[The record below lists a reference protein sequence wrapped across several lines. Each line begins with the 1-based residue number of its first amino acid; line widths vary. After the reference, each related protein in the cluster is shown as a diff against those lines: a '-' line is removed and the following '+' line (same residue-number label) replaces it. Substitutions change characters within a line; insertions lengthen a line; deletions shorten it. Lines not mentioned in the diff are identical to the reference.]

1 MKHLFSL
8 ILLLVGLSV
17 SATSPEPNP
26 NPEPKPTA
34 QNAFRLDHYMVYVV
48 KAQPINVTIRL
59 WGQFDASWRS
69 AYVDRYTRHL
79 NPVEKNG
86 EAINDKDAHLSW
98 YDIQGQNE
106 PIRSVWLENQFGP
119 QDIKIG
125 EAVALLVPTEKIE
138 PGSQFPADL
147 DHYKVYKV
155 ISGNPVNKGVELGDQ
170 FMQQGNV
177 AMQPL
182 YFAVP
187 VRKYHN
193 GNLFP
198 INNPD
203 DHLIFYQLDPIDFNF
218 YRETKDQFGHK
229 ETSTLFT
236 ELLGVPSK
244 KLMWQ

>member
-1 MKHLFSL
+1 MKNLVSIL
-8 ILLLVGLSV
+8 LLLVGLSV

-26 NPEPKPTA
+26 EPKPTP
-34 QNAFRLDHYMVYVV
+34 QIAFHLDHYMVYVV
-48 KAQPINVTIRL
+48 KALPIGQTIRL
-59 WGQFDASWRS
+59 FGQFDTTWQS
-69 AYVDRYTRHL
+69 AFVDRYTRHL

-86 EAINDKDAHLSW
+86 EPINDKDAHLSW

-138 PGSQFPADL
+138 PGSQFPPNL

-155 ISGNPVNKGVELGDQ
+155 VSGNPVNAQVDLVDQ

-177 AMQPL
+177 AMQPV

-187 VRKYHN
+187 VQKRHN
-193 GNLFP
+193 GTIFP

-218 YRETKDQFGHK
+218 FRQTKDQFGLK
-229 ETSTLFT
+229 DTSTLFT
-236 ELLGVPSK
+236 ELLGVPSR
-244 KLMWQ
+244 KLAWQ